1 MKQKKI
7 MIPLAAIVLT
17 ALLLFAASLGLSSLE
32 NKYIAFSEP
41 TCCIC
46 TSIVLSCMMLLSP
59 IQSMNQKATHLGQ

>member
-32 NKYIAFSEP
+32 NKYAAQELDIMLHTLLPGSGEFAEEP
-41 TCCIC
+41 YT
-46 TSIVLSCMMLLSP
+46 
-59 IQSMNQKATHLGQ
+59 G